1 MWKYFL
7 LSSAG
12 AFRAR
17 NKIQLWQIVFS
28 KKGVLGGYSSIR

>member
-17 NKIQLWQIVFS
+17 RNQVWQIVFT
-28 KKGVLGGYSSIR
+28 GGGLTGGYASVR